1 MHIFLQFKRVLEA
14 IFSNIL
20 TPGGTTSTVFP
31 QGSQPDLD
39 TPHDRDLTA
48 SQDTFSIFGILI

>member
-1 MHIFLQFKRVLEA
+1 MQFKRVLEA

-20 TPGGTTSTVFP
+20 TTGGTTSTVFP

-39 TPHDRDLTA
+39 TPHDGDLTD

>member
-1 MHIFLQFKRVLEA
+1 M
-14 IFSNIL
+14 
-20 TPGGTTSTVFP
+20 STVFL

-48 SQDTFSIFGILI
+48 SQDIFSIFGILIYKCALMFI